1 MATANPTD
9 APQQDQSEKEDNK
22 GPGGSSEDNEDS
34 EANRAFEVCVWF
46 TLILVTSSLLGS
58 ILISM
63 IIMLKITV
71 SSWEPKFKLYIIS
84 V

>member
-1 MATANPTD
+1 MATENPTD

-46 TLILVTSSLLGS
+46 TLILVTSSQ
-58 ILISM
+58 
-63 IIMLKITV
+63 
-71 SSWEPKFKLYIIS
+71 SSTETNFNLYIIS